1 MEETF
6 ARYETLNKLRK
17 PDTTQ
22 INNVLDRL
30 EKNVDWLLNSLVVKN
45 DLKEEAESKV
55 RQSQDAELATLL
67 VRLIKTPVPYLE
79 SSDVRT
85 IKTQQP
91 PKPKSKAKAKPSPQP
106 PSTTPTM
113 AEVIQTNPEIPVSEF
128 KGTATSSIVAPQ
140 QTHTV
145 AEKSQPIHTTSLDP
159 LTQVREASNEPP
171 SLVSSRE
178 PSLEPEGQQ
187 LIRNPAEQELQ
198 SSSSWGLSSVLT
210 TGLSMLNS
218 KFLRDTSTATYLTQ
232 DQSQAPAVS
241 TSDEAQTQAI
251 LAQSPEYAPA
261 YISSTK
267 TVVQPK
273 ETEVHEETLVTPPA
287 GVSLPETTQTVNVVA
302 TPSPSSSIME
312 THLPQVQEQA
322 QAPAQQPEEGLPNYP
337 EEMGTVGSWEKGFY
351 PYSSTNAP
359 RKDIEHQF
367 GNFKI
372 EKTRSPLVS
381 KDKAVGIL
389 PFPEAFKPWKYIKPR
404 PYVLSSS
411 LNKYQ
416 YYPTVHQAQN
426 LKTKVE
432 VK

>member
-1 MEETF
+1 MSS
-6 ARYETLNKLRK
+6 K
-17 PDTTQ
+17 P
-22 INNVLDRL
+22 
-30 EKNVDWLLNSLVVKN
+30 
-45 DLKEEAESKV
+45 
-55 RQSQDAELATLL
+55 
-67 VRLIKTPVPYLE
+67 TP
-79 SSDVRT
+79 
-85 IKTQQP
+85 
-91 PKPKSKAKAKPSPQP
+91 
-106 PSTTPTM
+106 TPTM
-113 AEVIQTNPEIPVSEF
+113 AEVIHTNPEIPVSQF
-128 KGTATSSIVAPQ
+128 KGTATSSKVEPQ
-140 QTHTV
+140 QTQTV

-178 PSLEPEGQQ
+178 PSVEPEGQQ
-187 LIRNPAEQELQ
+187 LIKNPAEA
-198 SSSSWGLSSVLT
+198 SSFFSSVVT

-218 KFLRDTSTATYLTQ
+218 KFLRDTSTETYLNQ
-232 DQSQAPAVS
+232 NQSQAPPVS

-287 GVSLPETTQTVNVVA
+287 GVSLPETTATVNVVA

-389 PFPEAFKPWKYIKPR
+389 PFPEAFKPWKYRKPR

>member
-1 MEETF
+1 MSNPT
-6 ARYETLNKLRK
+6 
-17 PDTTQ
+17 PTQ
-22 INNVLDRL
+22 
-30 EKNVDWLLNSLVVKN
+30 
-45 DLKEEAESKV
+45 
-55 RQSQDAELATLL
+55 
-67 VRLIKTPVPYLE
+67 
-79 SSDVRT
+79 
-85 IKTQQP
+85 
-91 PKPKSKAKAKPSPQP
+91 
-106 PSTTPTM
+106 TM
-113 AEVIQTNPEIPVSEF
+113 AEVIHTNPEIPVSEF
-128 KGTATSSIVAPQ
+128 KGTATSSIVEPQ

-159 LTQVREASNEPP
+159 LTQVRKASNEPP
-171 SLVSSRE
+171 SLVSSGE
-178 PSLEPEGQQ
+178 PSVEPEGQQ

-218 KFLRDTSTATYLTQ
+218 KFLRDTSTATYLSQ

-389 PFPEAFKPWKYIKPR
+389 PFPEAFKPWKYRKPR